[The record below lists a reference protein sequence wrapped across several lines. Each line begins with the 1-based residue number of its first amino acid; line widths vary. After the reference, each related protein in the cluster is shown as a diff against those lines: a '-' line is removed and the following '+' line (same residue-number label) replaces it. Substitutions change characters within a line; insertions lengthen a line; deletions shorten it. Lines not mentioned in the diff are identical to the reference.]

1 MFKKL
6 FSNLANDLVRMLL
19 AAIKKFGM
27 ESVEYYHTNMFNS
40 NAERLTFQTVQ
51 IKYVSNL
58 LCDIN
63 KATGIDNL
71 SGTFLKDGADIFTM
85 PITQIAIYPSNSA
98 TFRKTI

>member
-1 MFKKL
+1 
-6 FSNLANDLVRMLL
+6 MLP
-19 AAIKKFGM
+19 AAIKKFGL

-40 NAERLTFQTVQ
+40 NAKRLTFQTFQ
-51 IKYVSNL
+51 IKYISNL

-85 PITQIAIYPSNSA
+85 PVTQIAIYPSNSA